1 MNWLTDKWSYMIA
14 SGQVE
19 GYRILVEVRSSNPQI
34 ESLNTDFKGGVE
46 PAGNS
51 IATRAADCV
60 ASACSLAY
68 RASHTQMARL
78 RV

>member
-1 MNWLTDKWSYMIA
+1 MIA
-14 SGQVE
+14 SDQIE
-19 GYRILVEVRSSNPQI
+19 GDRALVEVRSSNPQI
-34 ESLNTDFKGGVE
+34 ESLNTDFKEGVE

-60 ASACSLAY
+60 ASAYSLAY
-68 RASHTQMARL
+68 RASHTRMARL